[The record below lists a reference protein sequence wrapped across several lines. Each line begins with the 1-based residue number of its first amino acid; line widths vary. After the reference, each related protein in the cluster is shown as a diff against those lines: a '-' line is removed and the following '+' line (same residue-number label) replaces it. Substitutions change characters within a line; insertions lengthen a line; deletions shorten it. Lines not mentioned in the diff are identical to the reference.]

1 MNALD
6 MCYACF
12 SQSVLLSH
20 LLISLSDK
28 NLFLILISSKS
39 LIISCTLVGFLPQIF
54 VIFQAPEE
62 TSFAIFQMFAFSH
75 GFRPTSN

>member
-1 MNALD
+1 MNALV

-20 LLISLSDK
+20 FLTTLSDK

-39 LIISCTLVGFLPQIF
+39 LIISCTLVGFLLQIF
-54 VIFQAPEE
+54 VLFQAPEE
-62 TSFAIFQMFAFSH
+62 TSFGIFQMFVFSH